1 MIVIIVVELGLIH
14 PPAGMNLFLIR
25 TQVPDVPILSIYQG
39 TLAFL
44 VAPIVLIAM
53 LMVFPQIALY
63 LP

>member
-1 MIVIIVVELGLIH
+1 MIVIIVVELSLFR
-14 PPAGMNLFLIR
+14 PPVGMNLFVIR
-25 TQVPDVPILSIYQG
+25 TQVLDVPILSICQG

-44 VAPIVLIAM
+44 VAPIALIAM